1 LDLDRTTV
9 IAGLKIK
16 VIRDAIREMA
26 RYDMNDSGW
35 TLTSL
40 ADHMDI
46 SPTHAEWLSE
56 LLVEQKILETKPP
69 PSWEKNP
76 VPQIRYAL
84 GEYGTRFT
92 LARMLKRIDRTKV
105 DNIIAELLKRVAQ
118 INTNPELCYFVNEIR
133 LFGSAITNEAPPQT
147 DEAC

>member
-1 LDLDRTTV
+1 MN
-9 IAGLKIK
+9 IA
-16 VIRDAIREMA
+16 A
-26 RYDMNDSGW
+26 
-35 TLTSL
+35 
-40 ADHMDI
+40 
-46 SPTHAEWLSE
+46 THEEWLSE
-56 LLVEQKILETKPP
+56 ILVEQKILERKPP
-69 PSWEKNP
+69 PSWDKDP

-133 LFGSAITNEAPPQT
+133 LFCSAITNQAPPQRGV
-147 DEAC
+147 AR